1 MLNLYRGNDSTYFAK
16 VALPVDRHLRNF
28 GDIQYRWMLKGGN
41 ILVTE
46 VVGGPHKIERAFKEM
61 ENYVQDHQRVAPAI
75 PFQSLVTDR
84 TKQPDTSK
92 WVTRLYWPIM

>member
-1 MLNLYRGNDSTYFAK
+1 
-16 VALPVDRHLRNF
+16 
-28 GDIQYRWMLKGGN
+28 
-41 ILVTE
+41 
-46 VVGGPHKIERAFKEM
+46 
-61 ENYVQDHQRVAPAI
+61 VQDHQRVAPAI